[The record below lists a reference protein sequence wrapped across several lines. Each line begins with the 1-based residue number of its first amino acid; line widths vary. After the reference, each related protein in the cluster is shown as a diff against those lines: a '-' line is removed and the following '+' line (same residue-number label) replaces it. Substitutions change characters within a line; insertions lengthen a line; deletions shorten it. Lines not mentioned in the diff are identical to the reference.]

1 MADIVQIADQIS
13 LSIGLTTALNR
24 MAWGIESTA
33 PEYKQTFNSVL
44 AIGEVLENTLNS
56 LYDGIKGDL

>member
-24 MAWGIESTA
+24 MAWSIESIQ
-33 PEYKQTFNSVL
+33 PEYSQAFNSVL
-44 AIGEVLENTLNS
+44 AVGEVLENTLNR
-56 LYDGIKGDL
+56 LYAGIQEDL